1 MCVIHSYP
9 LLLNIDLLI
18 KPTKTME
25 IGSAEHKAQYFQDL
39 LKQMRENI
47 YFGEFQIWTI
57 QQSVE
62 KLQAD
67 KAEAQGKLERGEFP
81 SAGEGRKAIK
91 SLDEGIS
98 GMLVQSAGIETQ
110 NKMLENRLIEVQEY
124 VSSFQKD

>member
-1 MCVIHSYP
+1 MQ
-9 LLLNIDLLI
+9 
-18 KPTKTME
+18 

-57 QQSVE
+57 QQSVD

-67 KAEAQGKLERGEFP
+67 KKEAEAKLERKEFP
-81 SAGEGRKAIK
+81 SAGEGRNAIK

-110 NKMLENRLIEVQEY
+110 NKMLENRIIEMNEY
-124 VSSFQKD
+124 VKASGW